1 MIAAAEAASGGHL
14 ALLPMM
20 GGSVPLYLFHRIL
33 QVPVV
38 IFPIVNFDDSQH
50 APNENLRLGNLW
62 DGIDAYAAE
71 MADLRW

>member
-1 MIAAAEAASGGHL
+1 
-14 ALLPMM
+14 
-20 GGSVPLYLFHRIL
+20 
-33 QVPVV
+33 V